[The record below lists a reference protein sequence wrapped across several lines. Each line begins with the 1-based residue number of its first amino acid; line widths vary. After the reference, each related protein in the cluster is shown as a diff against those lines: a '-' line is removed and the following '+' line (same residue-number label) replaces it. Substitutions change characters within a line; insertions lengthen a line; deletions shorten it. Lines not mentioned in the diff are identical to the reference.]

1 MSGTIHLGY
10 TVADGKGYAGG
21 EAVEIPLRHT
31 AVTGQT
37 QESGKTTTLEGLISR
52 SGLQAVAY
60 VTKRGESSF
69 HVMHPIAPYFQER
82 ADWKFVQSLLEAS
95 TTSKMDFKQPWIMRV
110 SEGAKTLQ
118 DVQNNLK
125 RFLHGVRDARP
136 VKVKRGAEPKER
148 WVQKP
153 ARGMSADMY
162 YVLDKYLDDIMPQ
175 LAEMP
180 YTTELELSD
189 GLNVMDLRDYEFPL
203 QALVVRSVT
212 DYIRQH
218 LDGTINIIPEA
229 WKMAPK
235 QRGSPVR
242 LAAEEYVREAAAM
255 KNFLWI
261 DSQDLAGVAD
271 VLMRQVGVW
280 LFGVQRA
287 KHEIER
293 ALDHMPEGLPARR
306 PRPADIATLNKGQFY
321 VCFGREMHKVYVQPA
336 WMTAAH
342 AEAIARGEEE
352 VDSAREI
359 LKEFSH
365 GHSAHGVPAAT
376 QGKNRKRDQ
385 EIMAEAADQAL
396 SMHKLPRENTDTGGS
411 GPASSGSSRNSDD
424 RPDQAAPTPQKSSP
438 REMRQEHAIQHTG
451 SGNDPVTGT
460 PSAQP
465 GPGRTSTA
473 ARDAA
478 PLAAHPDP
486 KEDAMWKEK
495 YEALEREFAEFR
507 AKVGGGSAAIA
518 VSSEGATP
526 GHASPASSSQ
536 DKATAHVLSNGELWA
551 PEFLDALLDALI
563 PRAKRNPG
571 VLQLLRDTPEI
582 EVTRQRRT
590 LQMSDTETPGRI
602 AVLIA
607 EKFFD
612 TPQNSGTVTK
622 EFKRRGWFSVK
633 TSNAAVLRP
642 LADIAEMGFL
652 TRDGVAYQAVP
663 GMKVNIS
670 EQDGSKRNQ

>member
-1 MSGTIHLGY
+1 VSGTIHLGY
-10 TVADGKGYAGG
+10 TVADAKGYPGG

-82 ADWKFVQSLLEAS
+82 ADWEFVQSLLEAA
-95 TTSKMDFKQPWIMRV
+95 TNTKQDFKQSWIMRA
-110 SEGAKTLQ
+110 SEGAKTLG
-118 DVQNNLK
+118 DVRGNIR
-125 RFLHGVRDARP
+125 RFLEGVRDTTP
-136 VKVKRGAEPKER
+136 VKLKKGAEPKER
-148 WVQKP
+148 WKQKP
-153 ARGMSADMY
+153 ARGLNADVY
-162 YVLDKYLDDIMPQ
+162 YVLDKYLDGIMPQ
-175 LAEMP
+175 LEEMP
-180 YTTELELSD
+180 YTTALALAP

-203 QALVVRSVT
+203 QALVIRSVT
-212 DYIRQH
+212 DFIRER
-218 LDGTINIIPEA
+218 LEETINIIPEA
-229 WKMAPK
+229 WKFAPK

-306 PRPADIATLNKGQFY
+306 PRPADIATLSKGQFY

-352 VDSAREI
+352 VNSAHEI
-359 LKEFSH
+359 LKEYAH
-365 GHSAHGVPAAT
+365 GHSQDRVPAA
-376 QGKNRKRDQ
+376 
-385 EIMAEAADQAL
+385 
-396 SMHKLPRENTDTGGS
+396 
-411 GPASSGSSRNSDD
+411 SSRNA
-424 RPDQAAPTPQKSSP
+424 RKKAAPEVRESEDVQVPALSGRGADSSAGGAASDRGTQHRADSAATEAGQTSSP
-438 REMRQEHAIQHTG
+438 REMRQEHATQHTG
-451 SGNDPVTGT
+451 SGNDAAAGT
-460 PSAQP
+460 PAAQR
-465 GPGRTSTA
+465 GSQRTSTA
-473 ARDAA
+473 AGDAA
-478 PLAAHPDP
+478 PLAAHPNP
-486 KEDAMWKEK
+486 EEDAMWKEK
-495 YEALEREFAEFR
+495 YEALNIEFKKLLADFEKLRGVTMNPDLHTGR
-507 AKVGGGSAAIA
+507 APDPKHGH
-518 VSSEGATP
+518 GATLSDFN
-526 GHASPASSSQ
+526 GVGNLEEIYRFVRGKLAQEIQAG
-536 DKATAHVLSNGELWA
+536 DALLAHVLMDVPEL
-551 PEFLDALLDALI
+551 
-563 PRAKRNPG
+563 K
-571 VLQLLRDTPEI
+571 
-582 EVTRQRRT
+582 VTRQRRT

-612 TPQNSGTVTK
+612 SPQNSGTVTK

-642 LADIAEMGFL
+642 LTDIAEMGFL

-663 GMKVNIS
+663 GMKVNII
-670 EQDGSKRNQ
+670 EA